1 MNIINK
7 VFKLFQITRY
17 EDVEEGTLMLMVG
30 DRVKTWKAIWLSN
43 LRIGKQGM
51 HHLPSG
57 VLPVRYQ
64 NYMQW
69 VDCPR
74 ITLTHRTFMWIEPLQ
89 AMCWHDMGVN
99 LYLCSDQGWPMPL
112 PNRDFMQMTSVLC
125 EFKINILTVEE
136 PEVINDFSRFNEDEK
151 SGMDQFWDH
160 V

>member
-1 MNIINK
+1 MIHSQRQD
-7 VFKLFQITRY
+7 F
-17 EDVEEGTLMLMVG
+17 
-30 DRVKTWKAIWLSN
+30 
-43 LRIGKQGM
+43 
-51 HHLPSG
+51 HLPSG

-64 NYMQW
+64 SYMQW

-112 PNRDFMQMTSVLC
+112 PNRDFMHMTSVLC
-125 EFKINILTVEE
+125 EFKINTLTVEE

-151 SGMDQFWDH
+151 SGMDQFWNN